1 MHADASGF
9 DNPQSAAE
17 HLATQEPDGIGQSLG
32 DCAVRLSS
40 QPQNHDARRLC
51 RWISLDVGEVQVQ
64 RDQRSIFRATDLDH
78 SWIARTAESLV
89 DNGVRFVTGGEK
101 LLRQCRR
108 EILVELEPHAVV
120 VTTRSRASSA
130 A

>member
-1 MHADASGF
+1 
-9 DNPQSAAE
+9 
-17 HLATQEPDGIGQSLG
+17 
-32 DCAVRLSS
+32 
-40 QPQNHDARRLC
+40 
-51 RWISLDVGEVQVQ
+51 
-64 RDQRSIFRATDLDH
+64 
-78 SWIARTAESLV
+78 LV